1 MKCPNLW
8 LSLVCVLLLSAS
20 AQAEKLEARV
30 SPKNQ
35 QSMGF
40 SLSVEPRTGDMVGI
54 TVTRDLS
61 KARTFDANSDLE
73 LRRSSI
79 LRVYGDSGLMVEC
92 PVTSDQRKNT
102 VVYWFSVAKAQ
113 LANTHFTVMEIDDY
127 KATELREHLIGG
139 GTYFEFNLADFAAK

>member
-8 LSLVCVLLLSAS
+8 SPLVCVLLLSAS
-20 AQAEKLEARV
+20 TQAEKLEARV

-40 SLSVEPRTGDMVGI
+40 SLTVEPRTGDMMRI

-73 LRRSSI
+73 LRRSSM
-79 LRVYGDSGLMVEC
+79 LRVYGDSGLIVEC
-92 PVTSDQRKNT
+92 PVTSEQKKNT
-102 VVYWFSVAKAQ
+102 VVYWFSVTKAQ

-139 GTYFEFNLADFAAK
+139 GTYFEFNLADFVAK

>member
-1 MKCPNLW
+1 MKCPNHW
-8 LSLVCVLLLSAS
+8 LSLGCIMLLSAT
-20 AQAEKLEARV
+20 AQAEKIEARV

-40 SLSVEPRTGDMVGI
+40 SLSVEPRTGNMLGI

-73 LRRSSI
+73 LRRKSM
-79 LRVYGDSGLMVEC
+79 LRVYGDSGLSVEC
-92 PVTSDQRKNT
+92 PVTGEQKKNT
-102 VVYWFSVAKAQ
+102 VVYWFSVANAQ

-139 GTYFEFNLADFAAK
+139 GTYFEFNLADFVEK